1 MLIDITSD
9 ISVIIIQLVSQLK
22 ACYDVQQ
29 KTIQIIKD
37 MVGHQLHPLAA
48 L

>member
-1 MLIDITSD
+1 MLIDIISD

-29 KTIQIIKD
+29 KTI
-37 MVGHQLHPLAA
+37 
-48 L
+48 